1 MSTSPRTGRLG
12 IGVIGCGTI
21 ARSAHLPAI
30 VRLRDR
36 LRLVAVAD
44 VREEQAARAAADFGA
59 DRYYT
64 DYRQLLDD
72 PEIAVVDICTP
83 ELLHG
88 EQVPA
93 AAAAGKHILCEKPM
107 ADSLEAADT
116 MLDAARRASVK
127 FMVGHSRRFTGRY
140 REVRAAIERGEIG
153 AVRLVRENERR
164 PKAMYAGLN
173 LPSDYWAP
181 SGKPWIAAAGLT
193 LGAALTNAVHETD
206 LLRWFVGAEAESVYA
221 ESRISDPNG
230 EVPDFIS
237 MSIRFANGAVGA
249 TEVVNRLPFGY
260 SYYHQ
265 LEVFGTDGLIRATD
279 PTMGTLSDFRATEGY
294 RLPVNFSTL
303 LHVNDA
309 YVAELSGLVDAIV
322 DDTEVPLPP
331 EAGRAALAISLA
343 AVRSSAEGR
352 VVRLDEPAAGVVP
365 SSPVT
370 GKGSED
376 NAGS

>member
-107 ADSLEAADT
+107 ADSLEAADA
-116 MLDAARRASVK
+116 MLDAARRAKVK

-140 REVRAAIERGEIG
+140 REVRAAIDRGEIG

-164 PKAMYAGLN
+164 PRAMYAGLN

-181 SGKPWIAAAGLT
+181 SGKPWIAAAGFT

-221 ESRISDPNG
+221 ESRISDPEG
-230 EVPDFIS
+230 EVPDFIA
-237 MSIRFANGAVGA
+237 MTVRFANGAVGA

-260 SYYHQ
+260 AYYHQ
-265 LEVFGTDGLIRATD
+265 LEVFGTAGLIRATD
-279 PTMGTLSDFRATEGY
+279 PSMVTLSDFRATEGY
-294 RLPVNFSTL
+294 RFPVNFPTL
-303 LHVNDA
+303 LHVDDA
-309 YVAELSGLVDAIV
+309 YVAELRGLVDAV
-322 DDTEVPLPP
+322 VEDSDVPLPP

-352 VVRLDEPAAGVVP
+352 VVRLAE
-365 SSPVT
+365 
-370 GKGSED
+370 
-376 NAGS
+376 